1 MEDFKTL
8 KVEFDAPSGVVHLI
22 LNRPSQRNALDN
34 HFFTEF
40 PRLLSVLDE
49 NPSVRIVILKGSG
62 KHFCSGADLSTLSS
76 ILTSQGEDHGDDDQ
90 GRAREKLRRSI
101 KHMQAAISAVE
112 ECRKPVIASVHGG
125 CIGAGVDLITA
136 CDMRYCSED
145 AFFSVKE
152 VDLAITADLGTLQ
165 RLPRLV
171 GDGNA
176 RELALTGRRVDALEA
191 KNMGLVQNVYP
202 TKSDM
207 DEKCR
212 QDCEGY
218 CREIPACC
226 NRNEGCSVEFQGFVG
241 GQGFGLRGYLECCD
255 DSVHGSERGLHCSG
269 GEAKA
274 HVFQTLRLLSLFT
287 SSLLL
292 LYNLFR
298 SPCKA

>member
-207 DEKCR
+207 DENVGKIAR
-212 QDCEGY
+212 DIAAKSPLAVIGTKAVLLNSRDLSVAKGLDY
-218 CREIPACC
+218 VATWNAAMILSTDL
-226 NRNEGCSVEFQGFVG
+226 NEVFTAQVEKRKPMFSK
-241 GQGFGLRGYLECCD
+241 L
-255 DSVHGSERGLHCSG
+255 
-269 GEAKA
+269 
-274 HVFQTLRLLSLFT
+274 
-287 SSLLL
+287 
-292 LYNLFR
+292 
-298 SPCKA
+298 